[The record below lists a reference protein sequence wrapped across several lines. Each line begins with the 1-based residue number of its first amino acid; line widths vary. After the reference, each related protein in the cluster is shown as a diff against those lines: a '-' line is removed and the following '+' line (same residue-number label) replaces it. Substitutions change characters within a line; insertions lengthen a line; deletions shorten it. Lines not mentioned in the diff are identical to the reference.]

1 MAFSTETA
9 FCQTQKWREIH
20 KVKKK
25 ETIFGIARQYGIT
38 IQDLV
43 DANPEMNTPG
53 YELKKDSYI
62 CIPYPKQETSSPQPV
77 ETPVSV
83 NRQATTVK
91 KTRAKGAPIRRGV
104 MLPLH
109 DINGDGR
116 RMVEYYRGILM
127 ACDSLKKMG
136 ISVDVHAWNTPD
148 NVPIAPVLRENA
160 ARECDLIV
168 GPLYSKQMAEL
179 SNFATEND
187 IRLVIPFSINAPQLQ
202 TNRNIFQVYQA
213 PSAVNE
219 AMIEQFLKRFG
230 DTHPVFIDCNDS
242 TSTKGSFT
250 AGLRRRLEAKG
261 IAYSLTNL
269 KSSESNFSKAF
280 STTKPNVVILNTGR
294 SPS

>member
-1 MAFSTETA
+1 MP
-9 FCQTQKWREIH
+9 
-20 KVKKK
+20 KKK

-62 CIPYPKQETSSPQPV
+62 AIPYPKSQTSSAEPAAA
-77 ETPVSV
+77 PVSTPA
-83 NRQATTVK
+83 QSKTVA
-91 KTRAKGAPIRRGV
+91 AKSRGKGDPIRLGV

-148 NVPIAPVLRENA
+148 SEPITPILREKA

-168 GPLYSKQMAEL
+168 GPLYSKQMAQL
-179 SNFATEND
+179 SDFATEND
-187 IRLVIPFSINAPQLQ
+187 IPQ
-202 TNRNIFQVYQA
+202 Y
-213 PSAVNE
+213 
-219 AMIEQFLKRFG
+219 
-230 DTHPVFIDCNDS
+230 FIQPD
-242 TSTKGSFT
+242 
-250 AGLRRRLEAKG
+250 
-261 IAYSLTNL
+261 AY
-269 KSSESNFSKAF
+269 
-280 STTKPNVVILNTGR
+280 
-294 SPS
+294 